1 MFRVTPAIDQEENI
15 FISYIIEALDGFIE
29 LADITHSCEQTRKF
43 KQDIDVRFQSK
54 FITAEDQNTYL
65 WKKENMIV
73 IYKIMHSGPLI

>member
-29 LADITHSCEQTRKF
+29 LADITHSYEQTRKF